1 MSKITSKFWMFG
13 KQNEPADDFDS
24 DYDTIY
30 YGEKSEDESIQ
41 NAYNDDVY
49 AQDDISE
56 VKVVTEEVAVEA
68 EAEEVEPE
76 AEEEP
81 LYKVILAPES
91 CQDSAEIVECLKM
104 GRVVIIDT
112 ESLPK
117 EDFFRM
123 FDYVMGAV
131 HALDGQ
137 LVRLTKEVVALFPAD
152 VDTEID
158 IDEIEDEPQDYFDE
172 ADDENSEEGN

>member
-30 YGEKSEDESIQ
+30 YGEKSEEENTQD
-41 NAYNDDVY
+41 AYNDDVY

-112 ESLPK
+112 EALPK
-117 EDFFRM
+117 EEFFRM

-131 HALDGQ
+131 HALDAELEKVTKN
-137 LVRLTKEVVALFPAD
+137 LVVLWPAG
-152 VDTEID
+152 VDMSMD
-158 IDEIEDEPQDYFDE
+158 IDEIEDEPYEEYDE
-172 ADDENSEEGN
+172 EEISEEEEA

>member
-1 MSKITSKFWMFG
+1 MSKINSKFWLFG
-13 KQNEPADDFDS
+13 KQNEPADDFDA
-24 DYDTIY
+24 DYDPIY
-30 YGEKSEDESIQ
+30 YGEKPVEE
-41 NAYNDDVY
+41 NDDNAGYTDY

-56 VKVVTEEVAVEA
+56 VKVVTEEVAVEP

-76 AEEEP
+76 VEEEP

-91 CQDSAEIVECLKM
+91 CQDSVEIVECFKM

-112 ESLPK
+112 EALPK

-131 HALDGQ
+131 HALDGELEKVTKN
-137 LVRLTKEVVALFPAD
+137 LVVLWPAG
-152 VDTEID
+152 VDMSID
-158 IDEIEDEPQDYFDE
+158 IDEIEDEPYEEYDE
-172 ADDENSEEGN
+172 EEVSEEEEA

>member
-30 YGEKSEDESIQ
+30 YGEKPAEESAED
-41 NAYNDDVY
+41 AYNDDAY

-56 VKVVTEEVAVEA
+56 VKVVTETEPVAESEAPA
-68 EAEEVEPE
+68 EAEV
-76 AEEEP
+76 EEEP

-91 CQDSAEIVECLKM
+91 CQDSAEIVECFKM
-104 GRVVIIDT
+104 GRVVIIDA
-112 ESLPK
+112 EALPK

-131 HALDGQ
+131 HALDGELEKVTKN
-137 LVRLTKEVVALFPAD
+137 LVVLWPAG
-152 VDTEID
+152 VDTSLD
-158 IDEIEDEPQDYFDE
+158 IDEIEDEPYEEYDE
-172 ADDENSEEGN
+172 EEIPEDEEA

>member
-30 YGEKSEDESIQ
+30 YGEKSAPESEE
-41 NAYNDDVY
+41 NAYNDDAY

-56 VKVVTEEVAVEA
+56 VKVVAETQPAVEVEA
-68 EAEEVEPE
+68 EPEVV
-76 AEEEP
+76 EEP

-91 CQDSAEIVECLKM
+91 CQDSAEIVECFKM

-131 HALDGQ
+131 HALDGELEKVTKN
-137 LVRLTKEVVALFPAD
+137 LVVLWPAG
-152 VDTEID
+152 VDMSMD
-158 IDEIEDEPQDYFDE
+158 IDAIEDEPYEEYDE
-172 ADDENSEEGN
+172 EDVSEDEEA